1 MEESYKNLEVSLQLQ
16 RGSSYLFLETGSSQV
31 NLEVPPGSDHTVIR
45 WIGWRDQVW
54 KFPTLT
60 VTHSPRTPSL
70 NKQWE
75 SLSSSLGMI
84 WSTINPHLDY
94 RFVLGGKVW
103 QLWPFVPELAFS
115 DIPGS
120 YSCTRQDWGFIVPM
134 QYLDPKDV
142 VSWASSKNCLVEAC
156 REDGVPQEDAAP
168 LYFLFT
174 HRIWSHEQVLS
185 RFYRTGKAL
194 PEKVMWQLSAPCTWP
209 QPPIY

>member
-84 WSTINPHLDY
+84 RSTINPHLDY

-103 QLWPFVPELAFS
+103 QMWPFVPELAFS
-115 DIPGS
+115 DIPVLLFLPETGLRFYYCMQWSGS
-120 YSCTRQDWGFIVPM
+120 QRCCFLGQLQKLPCRSLQRRWGPSGGCCSTVLSVYP
-134 QYLDPKDV
+134 QNL
-142 VSWASSKNCLVEAC
+142 VSW
-156 REDGVPQEDAAP
+156 
-168 LYFLFT
+168 
-174 HRIWSHEQVLS
+174 
-185 RFYRTGKAL
+185 TGAK
-194 PEKVMWQLSAPCTWP
+194 
-209 QPPIY
+209 